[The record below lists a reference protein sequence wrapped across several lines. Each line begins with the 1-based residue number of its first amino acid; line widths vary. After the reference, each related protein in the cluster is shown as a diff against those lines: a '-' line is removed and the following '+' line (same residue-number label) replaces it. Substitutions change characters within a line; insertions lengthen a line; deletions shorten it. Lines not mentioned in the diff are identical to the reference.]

1 MALIKRTDGDTGSGE
16 NGRPKCNDDTYVQP
30 TTGTTTGASTQSVS
44 VYETTSGSNAGIT
57 VTISGDVAPFVEKSK
72 ALRKSATGT
81 LIRDL
86 KYGDVIGPYLTT
98 QSHCYIAYDGIYG
111 GLTNSNIWYDH
122 AVYYTRYNAR
132 YWYDLLPWNMILPN
146 CVGGARGRYQELID
160 DSDKY
165 YHSSIG
171 NPPNSDPVNWIWRG
185 PFANHQMSTE
195 SQDDYKQAATRLYLW
210 EDKEGY

>member
-1 MALIKRTDGDTGSGE
+1 
-16 NGRPKCNDDTYVQP
+16 
-30 TTGTTTGASTQSVS
+30 
-44 VYETTSGSNAGIT
+44 
-57 VTISGDVAPFVEKSK
+57 
-72 ALRKSATGT
+72 
-81 LIRDL
+81 
-86 KYGDVIGPYLTT
+86 
-98 QSHCYIAYDGIYG
+98 
-111 GLTNSNIWYDH
+111 
-122 AVYYTRYNAR
+122 
-132 YWYDLLPWNMILPN
+132 MILPN

-195 SQDDYKQAATRLYLW
+195 SQDDYKQAATGLYLW